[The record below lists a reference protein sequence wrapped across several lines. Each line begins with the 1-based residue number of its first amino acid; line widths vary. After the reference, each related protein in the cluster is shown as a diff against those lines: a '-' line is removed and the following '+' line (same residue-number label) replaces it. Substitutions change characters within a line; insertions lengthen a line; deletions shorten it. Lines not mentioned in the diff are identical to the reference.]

1 MPASTTDPYDILG
14 VASGATNEDIKRAF
28 RRKASVFHPDRNPDP
43 DAGRRFREAQQAY
56 ELLVDPGRRLAHDQR
71 RQKHL
76 LEDPQEVARAMFEA
90 YLQECEA

>member
-1 MPASTTDPYDILG
+1 MPASATDPYDILG
-14 VASGATNEDIKRAF
+14 VASSATEEDIKRAF

-56 ELLVDPGRRLAHDQR
+56 ELLVDPSRRLAHDQR

-76 LEDPQEVARAMFEA
+76 LEDPTEVAHAMFET

>member
-1 MPASTTDPYDILG
+1 MPASTQDPYDILDL
-14 VASGATNEDIKRAF
+14 ASSATAEDIKRAF

-43 DAGRRFREAQQAY
+43 DAGRRFREAQQAF
-56 ELLVDPGRRLAHDQR
+56 ELLIDPVRRDAHDQR

-76 LEDPQEVARAMFEA
+76 LEDPQEVARAMFED